1 MRGRRAGGQHV
12 AREQRGGRVRH
23 GVVDMQ
29 NVEGAVAR
37 DLAPLG
43 YDFFVRALVASSLVG
58 VACAVIGS
66 FVVLKG
72 MSFIGDAV
80 SHAAFPGVVIAYLLG
95 VPIIIGGSIAAIGT
109 ALGIGALTRRSGL
122 RSDAVIGVLFAGM
135 FALGVALFSSIPNY
149 VGDLFHF
156 LFGDVLGISVSDLV
170 ALGVL
175 VLLLLVVVRIFWKE
189 LLFATFDPLGAG
201 AAGLPVRQLD
211 DLLLI
216 LIAVTIVISL
226 QAVGIVLVV
235 AMITTPAATAQLLA
249 RRFGRM
255 IQVAALIGIV
265 SAVAGLYL
273 SYAFDLASG
282 AAIVLVETAIFLG
295 TLVLASVRRRT
306 TR

>member
-1 MRGRRAGGQHV
+1 MNPL
-12 AREQRGGRVRH
+12 
-23 GVVDMQ
+23 DFLLSP
-29 NVEGAVAR
+29 
-37 DLAPLG
+37 LA
-43 YDFFVRALVASSLVG
+43 YDFFVRALVASALVG

-80 SHAAFPGVVIAYLLG
+80 SHAAFPGIVIAYMLG
-95 VPIIIGGSIAAIGT
+95 LPIIIGGAVASIVT

-122 RSDAVIGVLFAGM
+122 RSDSIIGVLFAGM

-156 LFGDVLGISVSDLV
+156 LFGDVLGISVADLL
-170 ALGVL
+170 ALSLL
-175 VLLLLVVVRIFWKE
+175 VLILLVVVRILWKE

-201 AAGLPVRQLD
+201 AAGLPVRRLD

-235 AMITTPAATAQLLA
+235 AMITTPAATAQMLVQ
-249 RRFGRM
+249 RFGKM
-255 IQVAALIGIV
+255 ISTAALIGVV

-282 AAIVLVETAIFLG
+282 AAIVLVETALFLM
-295 TLVLASVRRRT
+295 VLLLTSLRGRRAA
-306 TR
+306 

>member
-1 MRGRRAGGQHV
+1 MNPI
-12 AREQRGGRVRH
+12 
-23 GVVDMQ
+23 DFLLSP
-29 NVEGAVAR
+29 
-37 DLAPLG
+37 LA
-43 YDFFVRALVASSLVG
+43 YDFFVRALVASALVG

-80 SHAAFPGVVIAYLLG
+80 SHAAFPGIVVAYMLG
-95 VPIIIGGSIAAIGT
+95 LPIIIGGAVASIVT

-122 RSDAVIGVLFAGM
+122 RSDSIIGVLFAGM

-156 LFGDVLGISVSDLV
+156 LFGDVLGISVADLL
-170 ALGVL
+170 ALSLL
-175 VLLLLVVVRIFWKE
+175 VMILLVVVRILWKE

-201 AAGLPVRQLD
+201 AAGLPVRRLD

-235 AMITTPAATAQLLA
+235 AMITTPAATAQMLVQ
-249 RRFGRM
+249 RFGKM
-255 IQVAALIGIV
+255 ISIAALIGVV

-282 AAIVLVETAIFLG
+282 AAIVLVETALFL
-295 TLVLASVRRRT
+295 LVLLLTSLRGRRAA
-306 TR
+306 

>member
-1 MRGRRAGGQHV
+1 
-12 AREQRGGRVRH
+12 
-23 GVVDMQ
+23 
-29 NVEGAVAR
+29 
-37 DLAPLG
+37 
-43 YDFFVRALVASSLVG
+43 
-58 VACAVIGS
+58 
-66 FVVLKG
+66 

-80 SHAAFPGVVIAYLLG
+80 SHAAFPGIVIAYMLG
-95 VPIIIGGSIAAIGT
+95 LPIILGGAVASIVT

-122 RSDAVIGVLFAGM
+122 RSDSIIGVLFAGM

-156 LFGDVLGISVSDLV
+156 LFGDVLGISVADLL
-170 ALGVL
+170 ALSLL
-175 VLLLLVVVRIFWKE
+175 VLFLLVVVRILWKE

-201 AAGLPVRQLD
+201 AAGLPVRRLD

-235 AMITTPAATAQLLA
+235 AMITTPAATAQMLVQ
-249 RRFGRM
+249 RFGKM
-255 IQVAALIGIV
+255 ISTAALIGVV

-282 AAIVLVETAIFLG
+282 AAIVLVETALFL
-295 TLVLASVRRRT
+295 LVLLVTSLRGRRAA
-306 TR
+306 

>member
-1 MRGRRAGGQHV
+1 MNPI
-12 AREQRGGRVRH
+12 
-23 GVVDMQ
+23 DFLLSP
-29 NVEGAVAR
+29 
-37 DLAPLG
+37 LA
-43 YDFFVRALVASSLVG
+43 YDFFVRALVASALVG

-80 SHAAFPGVVIAYLLG
+80 SHAAFPGIVIAYMLG
-95 VPIIIGGSIAAIGT
+95 LPIILGGAVASIVT

-122 RSDAVIGVLFAGM
+122 RSDSIIGVLFAGM

-149 VGDLFHF
+149 VGDLVHF
-156 LFGDVLGISVSDLV
+156 LFGDVLGISVSDLL
-170 ALGVL
+170 ALSLL
-175 VLLLLVVVRIFWKE
+175 VVILLVVVRILWKE

-201 AAGLPVRQLD
+201 AAGLPVRRLD

-235 AMITTPAATAQLLA
+235 AMITTPAATAQMLVQ
-249 RRFGRM
+249 RFGQM
-255 IQVAALIGIV
+255 ISTAALIGVV

-282 AAIVLVETAIFLG
+282 AAIVLVETALFL
-295 TLVLASVRRRT
+295 LVLLLTSLRGRRAA
-306 TR
+306 

>member
-1 MRGRRAGGQHV
+1 MNPI
-12 AREQRGGRVRH
+12 
-23 GVVDMQ
+23 DFLLSP
-29 NVEGAVAR
+29 
-37 DLAPLG
+37 LA
-43 YDFFVRALVASSLVG
+43 YDFFVRALVASALVG

-80 SHAAFPGVVIAYLLG
+80 SHAAFPGIVIAYMLG
-95 VPIIIGGSIAAIGT
+95 LPIIIGGAVASIVT

-122 RSDAVIGVLFAGM
+122 RSDSIIGVLFAGM
-135 FALGVALFSSIPNY
+135 FALGVALFSSIPSY

-156 LFGDVLGISVSDLV
+156 LFGDVLGISVSDLL
-170 ALGVL
+170 ALSLL
-175 VLLLLVVVRIFWKE
+175 VLILLVVVRILWKE

-201 AAGLPVRQLD
+201 AAGLPVRRLD

-235 AMITTPAATAQLLA
+235 AMITTPAATAQMLVQ
-249 RRFGRM
+249 RFGKM
-255 IQVAALIGIV
+255 ISTAALIGVV

-282 AAIVLVETAIFLG
+282 AAIVLVETALFL
-295 TLVLASVRRRT
+295 LVLLLTSLRRRGAA
-306 TR
+306 

>member
-1 MRGRRAGGQHV
+1 M
-12 AREQRGGRVRH
+12 
-23 GVVDMQ
+23 
-29 NVEGAVAR
+29 NPI
-37 DLAPLG
+37 DLLLEPLA
-43 YDFFVRALVASSLVG
+43 YDFFVRALGASALVG

-80 SHAAFPGVVIAYLLG
+80 SHAAFPGIVIAYMLG
-95 VPIIIGGSIAAIGT
+95 LPIILGGAVASIVT

-122 RSDAVIGVLFAGM
+122 RSDSIIGVLFAGM

-149 VGDLFHF
+149 VGDLFRF
-156 LFGDVLGISVSDLV
+156 LFGDVLGISVSDLL
-170 ALGVL
+170 ALSLL
-175 VLLLLVVVRIFWKE
+175 VLILLVVVRVLWKE

-201 AAGLPVRQLD
+201 AAGLPVRRLD

-235 AMITTPAATAQLLA
+235 AMITTPAATAQMLVQ
-249 RRFGRM
+249 RFGKM
-255 IQVAALIGIV
+255 ISTAALIGVV

-273 SYAFDLASG
+273 SYALDLASG
-282 AAIVLVETAIFLG
+282 AAIVLVETALFL
-295 TLVLASVRRRT
+295 LVLFVTSLRGRRAA
-306 TR
+306 

>member
-1 MRGRRAGGQHV
+1 MNPI
-12 AREQRGGRVRH
+12 
-23 GVVDMQ
+23 DFLLSP
-29 NVEGAVAR
+29 
-37 DLAPLG
+37 LA
-43 YDFFVRALVASSLVG
+43 YDFFVRALVASALVG

-80 SHAAFPGVVIAYLLG
+80 SHAAFPGIVIAYMLG
-95 VPIIIGGSIAAIGT
+95 LPIILGGAVASIVT

-122 RSDAVIGVLFAGM
+122 RSDSIIGVLFAGM

-156 LFGDVLGISVSDLV
+156 LFGDVLGISVSDLL
-170 ALGVL
+170 ALSLL
-175 VLLLLVVVRIFWKE
+175 VVILLVVVRILWKE
-189 LLFATFDPLGAG
+189 FLFATFDPLGAG
-201 AAGLPVRQLD
+201 AAGLPVRRLD

-235 AMITTPAATAQLLA
+235 AMITTPAATAQMLVQ
-249 RRFGRM
+249 RFGKM
-255 IQVAALIGIV
+255 ISTAALIGVV

-282 AAIVLVETAIFLG
+282 AAIVLVETALFL
-295 TLVLASVRRRT
+295 LVLLLTSLRGRRAA
-306 TR
+306 

>member
-1 MRGRRAGGQHV
+1 MNPI
-12 AREQRGGRVRH
+12 
-23 GVVDMQ
+23 DFLLSP
-29 NVEGAVAR
+29 
-37 DLAPLG
+37 LA
-43 YDFFVRALVASSLVG
+43 YDFFVRALVASALVG

-80 SHAAFPGVVIAYLLG
+80 SHAAFPGIVIAYMLG
-95 VPIIIGGSIAAIGT
+95 LPIILGGAIASIVT

-122 RSDAVIGVLFAGM
+122 RSDSIIGVLFAGM

-156 LFGDVLGISVSDLV
+156 LFGDVLGISVSDLL
-170 ALGVL
+170 ALSLL
-175 VLLLLVVVRIFWKE
+175 VLILLVVVRILWKE

-201 AAGLPVRQLD
+201 AAGLPVRRLD

-235 AMITTPAATAQLLA
+235 AMITTPAATAQMLVQ
-249 RRFGRM
+249 RFGKM
-255 IQVAALIGIV
+255 ISTAALIGV
-265 SAVAGLYL
+265 ASAVAGLYL

-282 AAIVLVETAIFLG
+282 AAIVLVETALFL
-295 TLVLASVRRRT
+295 LVLLVTSLRGRRAA
-306 TR
+306 

>member
-1 MRGRRAGGQHV
+1 V
-12 AREQRGGRVRH
+12 
-23 GVVDMQ
+23 
-29 NVEGAVAR
+29 NPL
-37 DLAPLG
+37 DLLLGPLG
-43 YDFFVRALVASSLVG
+43 YDFFVRALVASALVG

-80 SHAAFPGVVIAYLLG
+80 SHAAFPGIVIAYLLG
-95 VPIIIGGSIAAIGT
+95 LPIIVGGAVASIAT
-109 ALGIGALTRRSGL
+109 ALGIGILTRTSGL
-122 RSDAVIGVLFAGM
+122 RSDSIIGVLFAGM

-201 AAGLPVRQLD
+201 AAGLPVRRLD

-255 IQVAALIGIV
+255 IQVAALVGIV

-295 TLVLASVRRRT
+295 TLLLATVRRRT